1 MREDKRASDPESQR
15 DKGPKIHIAK
25 DPKGTQKR
33 TRFLETKR
41 DIQSEKKQNRDSDSH
56 KDRIAKKTE

>member
-41 DIQSEKKQNRDSDSH
+41 EIQSEKKQN
-56 KDRIAKKTE
+56 